1 MMVTLCV
8 ILSVLSAVLTVI
20 SAIRVKKQSRERILV
35 LGAMNDFE
43 ARLKKLESGIVPDYE
58 EAKKAAKA
66 MDDFS
71 AGITGILTYDPTEAL
86 RKSRERRED

>member
-1 MMVTLCV
+1 MIMVCV
-8 ILSVLSAVLTVI
+8 ILSTLAGVCSVFSVIQEKERSRKMVLALKTLN
-20 SAIRVKKQSRERILV
+20 EL
-35 LGAMNDFE
+35 E
-43 ARLKKLESGIVPDYE
+43 ERLKKLESGIVPDYE